1 MKEDERGIVKHH
13 NYINESIFNFN
24 SLELNVFV
32 AIIYK
37 MHKMNREVVF
47 DVKDIKKYLNSKDR
61 SYATFERVIKK
72 LQKQSIELKHK
83 DGYMSI
89 MPFPT
94 LDFNLTEKTVTV
106 ECNSKIVPLLRDLKK
121 QFTLYS
127 IDEFISLEN
136 KYSKRMFQLLKQYE
150 KIGRRNF
157 ELHYLKDILMADY
170 DRFYDFERFVLKK
183 AKEDI
188 NKYTTL
194 EVDYTKKK
202 AGRSVKSIEF
212 SIKKKTKKYD
222 KNEETKFETRKDII
236 KRSLETFGV
245 KFIKDLDKN
254 QKKLLN
260 ITLKKK
266 NFNGV
271 R

>member
-24 SLELNVFV
+24 SLELNIFV

-37 MHKMNREVVF
+37 MHKMNREVTF
-47 DVKDIKKYLNSKDR
+47 NVKDIKKYLNSKDR
-61 SYATFERVIKK
+61 SYATFEKVIKK

-89 MPFPT
+89 MPFPV
-94 LDFNLTEKTVTV
+94 LDFNLKDKTITV

-127 IDEFISLEN
+127 IDEFINLEN

-150 KIGRRNF
+150 KIGKRNF
-157 ELHYLKDILMADY
+157 ELHYLKNILLAEY
-170 DRFYDFERFVLKK
+170 ERFYDFERFVLKR

-194 EVDYTKKK
+194 NVDYTKKK
-202 AGRSVKSIEF
+202 VGRTIKSIEF
-212 SIKKKTKKYD
+212 KISKKTSQSDKKD
-222 KNEETKFETRKDII
+222 VIFETRKDII
-236 KRSLETFGV
+236 NRSLKTFGV
-245 KFIKDLDKN
+245 KFIKDLDKG
-254 QKKLLN
+254 QKKILN
-260 ITLKKK
+260 ITLKQKG
-266 NFNGV
+266 FNGV